1 MVMYKRKVGLYAK
14 ISNIFAR
21 SDLMLRGHNKFLY
34 FFTIVKMI
42 VFFLFFIFYFFIFIF
57 FINLIIGGW
66 RDVVFGNTKKY
77 QLVEV

>member
-1 MVMYKRKVGLYAK
+1 MGLYAK

-42 VFFLFFIFYFFIFIF
+42 VFFYFFIFIF
-57 FINLIIGGW
+57 FINLIIGGC